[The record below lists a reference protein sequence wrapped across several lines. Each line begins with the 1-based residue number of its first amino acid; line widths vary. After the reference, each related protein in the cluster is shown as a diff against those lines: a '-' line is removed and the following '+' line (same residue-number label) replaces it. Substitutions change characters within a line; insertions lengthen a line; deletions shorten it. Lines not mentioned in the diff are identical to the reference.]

1 MSHVALVEYEA
12 AADPVV
18 RAVYDEIVAELGFS
32 IVPNLFKSMAMRP
45 DFLEAQWQLFRSTML
60 EGELPRTL
68 KEMIGVV
75 ISQQNGSDYAL
86 KVHLH
91 SLSVLGISE
100 TVLGLLVTDFEAC
113 PLPHLQKEV
122 IRFALRAA
130 VAPALLIADDYR
142 RLRGLDLSESEI
154 FEIIATANLFT
165 AVNQYTDCIALE
177 VDSLEPFQGG
187 S

>member
-1 MSHVALVEYEA
+1 MTHVALVEYEEA
-12 AADPVV
+12 ANETVQT
-18 RAVYDEIVAELGFS
+18 VYDEIVAELGFG
-32 IVPNLFKSMAMRP
+32 IVPNLFKSMAIRP
-45 DFLEAQWQLFRSTML
+45 EFLAANWQQFRSTIL

-68 KEMIGVV
+68 KEMIGVA
-75 ISQQNGSDYAL
+75 ISQHNGSDYAL

-113 PLPHLQKEV
+113 PLPQLQKEV

-130 VAPALLIADDYR
+130 TAPSSLIEDDYR
-142 RLRGLDLSESEI
+142 RLRGLDLSQTEI

-165 AVNQYTDCIALE
+165 SVNQYTDCIALE
-177 VDSLEPFQGG
+177 VDSL
-187 S
+187 